1 MFRKRRAFHR
11 FCFFVELIF
20 WLLIPFLCGRMFR
33 CDVIV
38 YIRVHLT
45 GEKAFMAVKQLCA
58 FLVKY
63 HFT

>member
-1 MFRKRRAFHR
+1 MFRKRGAFHR
-11 FCFFVELIF
+11 FSFFVELIF
-20 WLLIPFLCGRMFR
+20 WFLIPFLCSRMFR

-38 YIRVHLT
+38 YIRVHLA
-45 GEKAFMAVKQLCA
+45 GEKAFMAVKQLCT